1 MAVPLDPQALDILFT
16 TARTHSHWQ
25 DKAIDSVLLQQLY
38 QLVSLAPTSANASP
52 GRFVFI
58 TSAAGKE
65 KLKPTLSS
73 GNVEKTLSA
82 PVTVIVASD
91 GEFYERLPQLFPWAD
106 ARSWFT
112 SSPALAEETA
122 FRNSSLQAGYLILAA
137 RALGL
142 DAGPMSGFD
151 AEKVNALF
159 FAESNWKA
167 NMLINLGYGEA
178 SKLHPRLPRLTFN
191 EACRFA

>member
-1 MAVPLDPQALDILFT
+1 MSVPLTPQALETLFT
-16 TARTHSHWQ
+16 AARTHSFWQ
-25 DKAIDSVLLQQLY
+25 DKAVDAALLRQLY
-38 QLVSLAPTSANASP
+38 DIVSLAPTSANASP

-58 TSAAGKE
+58 TSAQGKE
-65 KLKPTLSS
+65 RLRPALSS

-91 GEFYERLPQLFPWAD
+91 SRFYDRLPELFPWAD

-112 SSPALAEETA
+112 SSPAVAAETA

-151 AEKVNALF
+151 AEQVNRLF
-159 FAESNWKA
+159 FADGHWQA
-167 NMLINLGYGEA
+167 NMLINLGYGVAE
-178 SKLHPRLPRLTFN
+178 KLHPRLPRLAFDD
-191 EACRFA
+191 ACRFA

>member
-1 MAVPLDPQALDILFT
+1 MAVPVDLQALSTLFT
-16 TARTHSHWQ
+16 EARTHSHWQ
-25 DKAIDSVLLQQLY
+25 DKAVDSALLHRLY
-38 QLVSLAPTSANASP
+38 ELVSLAPTSANASP

-58 TSAAGKE
+58 TSASGKE

-91 GEFYERLPQLFPWAD
+91 GKFYDRLPELFPWAD

-112 SSPALAEETA
+112 SSPELATETA

-159 FAESNWKA
+159 FAQTHWKA

-178 SKLHPRLPRLTFN
+178 NKLHPRLPRLPFA